1 MHRNTRD
8 TQEIHPWFPLF
19 KISSWISIRRRYIQF
34 WHIRSSGFF
43 WSTAPSM
50 VFANYDKDNRENTVT
65 ERRLS
70 IFRNWISLVR
80 AFAGPLDQITSQQIF
95 GYSKSTVETLEN
107 GVK

>member
-1 MHRNTRD
+1 M
-8 TQEIHPWFPLF
+8 
-19 KISSWISIRRRYIQF
+19 
-34 WHIRSSGFF
+34 
-43 WSTAPSM
+43 
-50 VFANYDKDNRENTVT
+50 T